1 MSSVSDYRRPATPG
15 RTSLLE
21 SAVTMVALTGAL
33 WVLELLDVLSGH
45 RLDGLGVRTRDW
57 SDLWSVFTLPLAH
70 ADWTHLIANTLP
82 FFVLGLF
89 VLASGT
95 VREFVMS
102 GLIIVLVSGLAAWLL
117 SPDFTNTLGASG
129 VVFGWLT
136 YLLVRGFYTRKGS
149 QIFLAIVVFVGF
161 GALLWG
167 VLPGTPGVSWQG
179 HLGGAVGGVLAAR
192 VLHKRA

>member
-1 MSSVSDYRRPATPG
+1 MP
-15 RTSLLE
+15 LIE
-21 SAVTMVALTGAL
+21 SAVTMTSLTALL
-33 WVLELLDVLSGH
+33 WVMEFLDVLTGH

-57 SDLWSVFTLPLAH
+57 SDLWSVLTLPLAH
-70 ADWTHLIANTLP
+70 ADWTHLIANTFP

-95 VREFVMS
+95 VREFVVG
-102 GLIIVLVSGLAAWLL
+102 GLIIVVVSGLTAWLF
-117 SPDFTNTLGASG
+117 SPDFTNTVGASG

-136 YLLVRGFYTRKGS
+136 YLLVRGFYTGKAS
-149 QIFLAIVVFVGF
+149 QILLAVVVFLGF

-192 VLHKRA
+192 YLHKRD